1 MINYICNIYD
11 HIPLI
16 ILNYY
21 VMLAEGTN
29 VFPPDEED
37 VDNVFSP
44 LREMCNDKVVS
55 NRRFRKKMIFYRD

>member
-16 ILNYY
+16 ILNYH

-55 NRRFRKKMIFYRD
+55 N

>member
-1 MINYICNIYD
+1 
-11 HIPLI
+11 
-16 ILNYY
+16 
-21 VMLAEGTN
+21 MLAEGTN

-55 NRRFRKKMIFYRD
+55 NWHFRKKKIFIGTKNIFNRMI